1 MAFFD
6 QLGQKLTQT
15 SQDAVKKTKDMAEA
29 VRLNSAV
36 ADEGK
41 KIEAAYREIG
51 RLYYERFADAC
62 DPALQAPV
70 EEVRRAEAAIREMKD
85 AIFRLKGVQICPAC
99 GAELP
104 AGGAFCNSCGAK
116 MEDDEI
122 IVDAVTKDAP
132 EEEIKEEIE
141 VEIKAEVKETAEEAR
156 ED

>member
-51 RLYYERFADAC
+51 RLYYERFAG
-62 DPALQAPV
+62 PRPPSG
-70 EEVRRAEAAIREMKD
+70 K
-85 AIFRLKGVQICPAC
+85 
-99 GAELP
+99 
-104 AGGAFCNSCGAK
+104 
-116 MEDDEI
+116 
-122 IVDAVTKDAP
+122 
-132 EEEIKEEIE
+132 
-141 VEIKAEVKETAEEAR
+141 
-156 ED
+156 